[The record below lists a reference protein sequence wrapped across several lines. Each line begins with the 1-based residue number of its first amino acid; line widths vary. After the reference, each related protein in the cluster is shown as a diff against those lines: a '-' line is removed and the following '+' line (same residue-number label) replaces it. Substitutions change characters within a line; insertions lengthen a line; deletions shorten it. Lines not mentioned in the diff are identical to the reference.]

1 MIIKLGPKTI
11 SIPSARLPRFN
22 IPQFKVMSWLSVP
35 IPKALRVGGAKMGLT
50 SLVVV
55 AIGFAGT
62 IFMVI
67 AGTNT
72 EILWPEAGA
81 EYNLPSVVG
90 NPLPPDP
97 ETPALVNQT
106 LRINLADNVRL
117 DKLHLKNLDLGKAS
131 LTNAFQINR
140 STGVTGAMVNVGVFT
155 ITNSSAPSLDW
166 ANMEIGT
173 LTMGAKTDG
182 HTNSAVINSTISNL
196 VVDSDRGSGSYVAEN
211 SVVDR
216 VIINLNGDN
225 GATIGEIIVDDVDA
239 SVGAWDWDYLRI
251 GTLVIDGT
259 NQFGTGDGIGVP
271 DFIINDTVKSRS
283 ITDNL
288 VDTPLKVQ

>member
-11 SIPSARLPRFN
+11 SIPSARWPKVN
-22 IPQFKVMSWLSVP
+22 VPQLRILS
-35 IPKALRVGGAKMGLT
+35 ALRIPLPTTLRFGSARTGLL
-50 SLVVV
+50 SLGVV

-62 IFMVI
+62 LFLVI
-67 AGTNT
+67 AGTNS
-72 EILWPEAGA
+72 EMLWPEAGA

-140 STGVTGAMVNVGVFT
+140 STGVTGAMVNVGLFT

-173 LTMGAKTDG
+173 LTMGARTDG

-196 VVDSDRGSGSYVAEN
+196 VVDSDRGAGSYVAEN
-211 SVVDR
+211 STVDR

-251 GTLVIDGT
+251 GTLTIDGT
-259 NQFGTGDGIGVP
+259 NQFGSGDGINIA
-271 DFIINDTVKSRS
+271 DFVVNDTVKSRS

-288 VDTPLKVQ
+288 VDTPIKVQ

>member
-11 SIPSARLPRFN
+11 SIPSARLPKLN
-22 IPQFKVMSWLSVP
+22 IPQFRFMSWLSVP
-35 IPKALRVGGAKMGLT
+35 IPKALQVGGAKMGLT

-62 IFMVI
+62 IFMVV

-166 ANMEIGT
+166 ANMEVGT

-211 SVVDR
+211 STVDR

-239 SVGAWDWDYLRI
+239 SVGAWDWDYLKI
-251 GTLVIDGT
+251 GTLTIDGT
-259 NQFGTGDGIGVP
+259 NQFGTGDGINEP

-283 ITDNL
+283 VTDNL

>member
-259 NQFGTGDGIGVP
+259 NQFGTGDGINEP

>member
-22 IPQFKVMSWLSVP
+22 IPQFKLMSWLSVP

-62 IFMVI
+62 IFMVV
-67 AGTNT
+67 AGTSS

-117 DKLHLKNLDLGKAS
+117 DKLHLKNLDLGKAT

-166 ANMEIGT
+166 ANMEVGT

-211 SVVDR
+211 STVDR

-225 GATIGEIIVDDVDA
+225 GATIGEIIVDDVDT

-251 GTLVIDGT
+251 GTLSIDGT
-259 NQFGTGDGIGVP
+259 NQFGKGDGINEP